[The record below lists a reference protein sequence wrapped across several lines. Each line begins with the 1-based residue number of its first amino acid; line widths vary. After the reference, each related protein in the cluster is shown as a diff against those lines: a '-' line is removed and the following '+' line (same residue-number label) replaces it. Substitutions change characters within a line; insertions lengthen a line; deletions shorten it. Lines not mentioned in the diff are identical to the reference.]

1 MTVLVTGATGLVG
14 RHLVR
19 LLTGPV
25 LAVSRDPRAHP
36 PADPDRVSCVDD
48 DPAHL
53 AGVTALFVHPRAV
66 ADPFALV
73 ARARAAGVAK
83 VVALSALNVDDDP
96 AEQPSR
102 HRGDRNKEAEDAV
115 AGSGLPWV
123 SVRAGSFASNT
134 ATAWA
139 AQLRAGDVVRG
150 PYADF
155 AEAPLDERDLA
166 EVIARALTTDTLDG
180 RRVEVTGPAS
190 HTHAE
195 LVAILGDALGRP
207 LRHQEVPPDLAVD
220 GMVRA
225 GLPAAFVH
233 ALMDRYARGAG
244 LPATVTGEVDKILR
258 RPARTFAEW
267 AADHTALFTG
277 AQS

>member
-25 LAVSRDPRAHP
+25 LAVSRDPRAH
-36 PADPDRVSCVDD
+36 ATDLDHVSFVAD
-48 DPAHL
+48 DPTRL
-53 AGVTALFVHPRAV
+53 TGVTALFVHPRAV

-73 ARARAAGVAK
+73 ARARAAGVGK

-96 AEQPSR
+96 ADQPSR

-123 SVRAGSFASNT
+123 SVRAGSFATNT
-134 ATAWA
+134 ATAWGHEIG
-139 AQLRAGDVVRG
+139 AGDVVRG

-166 EVIARALTTDTLDG
+166 EVIAHALTTDTLDG
-180 RRVEVTGPAS
+180 RRVELTGPAS

-195 LVAILGDALGRP
+195 LVALLGDALGRP
-207 LRHQEVPPDLAVD
+207 LRHQEIPPDQAIEHLVL
-220 GMVRA
+220 A
-225 GLPAAFVH
+225 GLPPTFAH

-244 LPATVTGEVDKILR
+244 LPATVTGAVEDILR
-258 RPARTFAEW
+258 RPARTFADW
-267 AADHTALFTG
+267 AVDHTHLFTG
-277 AQS
+277 ARP

>member
-1 MTVLVTGATGLVG
+1 MTVLVTGATGTVG

-25 LAVSRDPRAHP
+25 RAVSRAPKAHP
-36 PADPDRVSCVDD
+36 PIADHVTFVDEH
-48 DPAHL
+48 PAHL
-53 AGVTALFVHPRAV
+53 TGVTALFVHPRAV

-73 ARARAAGVAK
+73 ARARAAGVGK

-96 AEQPSR
+96 ADQPSR

-115 AGSGLPWV
+115 TGSGLPWV
-123 SVRAGSFASNT
+123 SVRAGSFATNT

-139 AQLRAGDVVRG
+139 HQIRAGDVVRG

-166 EVIARALTTDTLDG
+166 EVLARVLTTDTLDG

-190 HTHAE
+190 HTHAD
-195 LVAILGDALGRP
+195 LVAIIGDALGRP
-207 LRHQEVPPDLAVD
+207 LRHEEIPTGQATDHL
-220 GMVRA
+220 VRA
-225 GLPAAFVH
+225 GLPPAFAH

-258 RPARTFAEW
+258 RPARTFARW
-267 AADHTALFTG
+267 ATDHTHLFTG
-277 AQS
+277 APA

>member
-25 LAVSRDPRAHP
+25 RAVSRDPRAHAGA
-36 PADPDRVSCVDD
+36 ADHVTVVDD

-66 ADPFALV
+66 ADPVALV
-73 ARARAAGVAK
+73 ARARAAGVGK

-96 AEQPSR
+96 ADQPSR
-102 HRGDRNKEAEDAV
+102 HRGDRNAEAEAAV

-139 AQLRAGDVVRG
+139 HQIRAGDVVRG
-150 PYADF
+150 PHADF

-166 EVIARALTTDTLDG
+166 EVIAHALTTDTLDG
-180 RRVEVTGPAS
+180 RRVEVTGPGS

-195 LVAILGDALGRP
+195 LVAIIGDVLGRP
-207 LRHQEVPPDLAVD
+207 LRHREVPPGQAAD

-225 GLPAAFVH
+225 GLPPAFVH
-233 ALMDRYARGAG
+233 ALMARYARGAG
-244 LPATVTGEVDKILR
+244 LPATVTDEVDKILR

-267 AADHTALFTG
+267 VADHTRLFTG
-277 AQS
+277 EPA